1 MQESVPVIE
10 KNLARGGGGE
20 HGKGGRWVTGAA
32 DVGIVHCVG
41 RCAQATLVL
50 SGSSDAVETSTVGFG
65 VGNAPGVGLRSSP
78 GLRTGTRVEE
88 GFRSIVYCSGV

>member
-41 RCAQATLVL
+41 RYICA
-50 SGSSDAVETSTVGFG
+50 GDAGAVGFK
-65 VGNAPGVGLRSSP
+65 
-78 GLRTGTRVEE
+78 
-88 GFRSIVYCSGV
+88 

>member
-41 RCAQATLVL
+41 RYAQATLVL

-65 VGNAPGVGLRSSP
+65 

-88 GFRSIVYCSGV
+88 GFRCIVYCSGV